1 MSKNYLEEE
10 KYPVLSRVNNPSDL
24 KTLTHH
30 ELEQLTEEIR
40 NYIIEVVSENGGH
53 LAPNLGVVEITVAL
67 HYVLNSPKDKII
79 WDVSH
84 QSYAHKILT
93 GRKKLFTT
101 LRKFG
106 GISGFTRREES
117 EHDVYTTG
125 HASTSIA
132 FAMGLAE
139 ARDKRG
145 GQETIVAII
154 GDGALTGGVSFE
166 ALNNLGHSKT
176 RLIVIINDNEMS
188 IAKNVGAMSGYLT
201 RIRLDPAY
209 NKLRE
214 EVEKVMKKIPGL
226 GEKVCHIGESIK
238 ESIKALVVPGMI
250 FEELGLRYF
259 GPIDG
264 HNLERLI
271 KAISLAKEINEPVVI
286 HVITTKGKGFKPAE
300 NHPEKFHG
308 SSPFEIDTGEPRKK
322 SSLKTYTE
330 VFGESLSKLADF
342 DERIIGITAAMP
354 SGTGLDIFQKS
365 HPERFYDV
373 GIAEQFAVS
382 FAAGLAAEG
391 HRPVCAIYSTFLERA
406 YDQVIQ
412 DICLQGVPV
421 VFAIDRGGL
430 VGEDGPTHHGVF
442 DISYLRAIPNMVV
455 AVPSDEM
462 DLSNLLYSSFKWN
475 KPCAIRY
482 PRGTGT
488 GVSISEN
495 WTYIEPGKGR
505 FLRNGKDIALIGV
518 GKPVYEAVKA
528 ARILEKKGI
537 LATVFDARFAKPLD
551 KENILEIATTHSLLI
566 TVEDNVVAGGF
577 GEGIISLLN
586 DNSVKTQVI
595 NLGIPDIF
603 ITHGT
608 PDELYRLIGLDGES
622 IASKILE
629 LFSRIG
635 TKTNGRI
642 EKAFKKAITR
652 LFKNG

>member
-1 MSKNYLEEE
+1 MKSNFLGE
-10 KYPVLSRVNNPSDL
+10 KRYPVLSKINGPADL
-24 KTLTHH
+24 KTLTHD
-30 ELEQLTEEIR
+30 ELIALSNEIR
-40 NYIIEVVSENGGH
+40 EYIIKVVSENGGH
-53 LAPNLGVVEITVAL
+53 LAPNLGVVELTIAL
-67 HYVLNSPKDKII
+67 HYVLNSPEDKII

-93 GRKKLFTT
+93 GRKELFTT

-117 EHDVYTTG
+117 EHDAYTAG

-132 FAMGLAE
+132 YAMGLAK
-139 ARDKRG
+139 ARDKKG
-145 GQETIVAII
+145 GQETIVAVI

-188 IAKNVGAMSGYLT
+188 IAKNVGAMAGYLT

-214 EVEKVMKKIPGL
+214 EAEKVLKKIPGL
-226 GEKVCHIGESIK
+226 GERVCHIGESIK

-286 HVITTKGKGFKPAE
+286 HVITKKGKGFKPAE
-300 NHPEKFHG
+300 THPEKFHG
-308 SSPFEIDTGEPRKK
+308 SSPFEISTGEPKK
-322 SSLKTYTE
+322 KISSKTYTE
-330 VFGESLSKLADF
+330 VFGETLSRLADY

-382 FAAGLAAEG
+382 FAAGLASEG
-391 HRPVCAIYSTFLERA
+391 YRPVCAIYSTFLERA

-412 DICLQGVPV
+412 DVCLQELPV

-430 VGEDGPTHHGVF
+430 VGEDGPTHHGAF
-442 DISYLRAIPNMVV
+442 DISYLRIIPNIIV

-462 DLSNLLYSSFKWN
+462 ELSNILYSSLQWN

-482 PRGTGT
+482 PRGAGT
-488 GVSISEN
+488 GIPIQKD
-495 WTYIEPGKGR
+495 WTYIEAGKGR
-505 FLRNGKDIALIGV
+505 FLEKGKDVAFIGI
-518 GKPVYEAVKA
+518 GKPVNEAIKA
-528 ARILEKKGI
+528 AQILEKRGI
-537 LATVFDARFAKPLD
+537 SATVFDARFAKPLD
-551 KENILEIATTHSLLI
+551 RETILEIAKTHKLVVTI
-566 TVEDNVVAGGF
+566 EDNVIAGGF

-586 DNSVKTQVI
+586 DNSIKTKII
-595 NLGIPDIF
+595 NLGIPDMF
-603 ITHGT
+603 VPHGT
-608 PDELYRLIGLDGES
+608 PEELYRLIGLDGES
-622 IASKILE
+622 IALKVMD
-629 LFSRIG
+629 LFS
-635 TKTNGRI
+635 KSEMKANSRI
-642 EKAFKKAITR
+642 EKTFKKAITR